1 MNLNSESIE
10 IKGSPA
16 KLVGLV
22 VLGIIMTGASGVIA
36 FGIIPNVDGSFIQ
49 FIGWFGLLFFGACLL
64 VAVSRFF
71 ASSKTVVTLSPEG
84 LLDTRVAE
92 RPIPWSAMQD
102 IGVWASHGQKI
113 IVIAV
118 PPDVEQS
125 LSLKRMV
132 RMTRG
137 ANAKLGADG
146 LCIATTGLKI
156 SHDDLLREI
165 IERADAA
172 RRNSGI

>member
-1 MNLNSESIE
+1 MNLNSETIE

-22 VLGIIMTGASGVIA
+22 VLGIIMTGASGMIA

-84 LLDTRVAE
+84 LLDTRVAQK
-92 RPIPWSAMQD
+92 PIPWSEMQD
-102 IGVWASHGQKI
+102 IGVWESNGQKV
-113 IVIAV
+113 IVISV
-118 PPDVEQS
+118 PHNVELQ
-125 LSLKRMV
+125 LGLTFIARK
-132 RMTRG
+132 TRG

-146 LCIATTGLKI
+146 LCLVSTGLKI
-156 SHDDLLREI
+156 SHDDLLDLI
-165 IERADAA
+165 MIRADAA
-172 RRNSGI
+172 RFAA